1 MTFWII
7 AAVILATALVFLI
20 LAICVVSGKSDR
32 AMIEGMQARASV
44 PGREKWEARMAPYFD
59 DEMGL
64 FEEDES

>member
-7 AAVILATALVFLI
+7 AAVILATALVILI
-20 LAICVVSGKSDR
+20 LSICVISGKSDR
-32 AMIEGMQARASV
+32 AMIEGGRARASV

>member
-1 MTFWII
+1 MTFLII
-7 AAVILATALVFLI
+7 AAVILATALVILI
-20 LAICVVSGKSDR
+20 LSICVVSGEADK